1 MPTQGLTN
9 LAGGR
14 SQSLSEGNTDWV
26 SGEKVFGNEGMMKQN
41 HFLELQGLAILHAPY
56 GGPGKQRSQ

>member
-1 MPTQGLTN
+1 MN

-14 SQSLSEGNTDWV
+14 SQPLSKGNKDWV
-26 SGEKVFGNEGMMKQN
+26 SGEKVFGNEGIMKQTQ
-41 HFLELQGLAILHAPY
+41 FLELQGLAILHAPY